1 MFIKIIVKLNDLLHK
16 FVQKASRKT
25 LNRCNLDIDRKF
37 FAEVCLWNVSL
48 FLLLW
53 NTHQPH
59 HQASKW
65 KYICFELGACS
76 MDLIYSFFLYIHINF
91 VSVNPLAPM
100 KKKDVAFHIDFSPF
114 FSGIWFI
121 QPDNQNAELS
131 SWMDFNVWGF
141 IYTLGSSHQIAERE
155 RKRKRECEHKK
166 KNQQRRAQFQNLF
179 LSVVTL
185 HNADFFLR
193 LSCTLMRTSNASL
206 PIGIVV
212 IASVNILQFMYVIP
226 LDILPCFCQTIRHIL
241 SDIITDNMK

>member
-185 HNADFFLR
+185 HNADFFFAPVLYFDANVQCI
-193 LSCTLMRTSNASL
+193 SPHWHCGDSFSEHFAVYVCHTIGHIAMFL
-206 PIGIVV
+206 PDD
-212 IASVNILQFMYVIP
+212 S
-226 LDILPCFCQTIRHIL
+226 TH
-241 SDIITDNMK
+241 S